1 MTATQHITAEG
12 PESFLLIVAH
22 LNIPNADIF
31 LMPIFIDICCN
42 QANFAAN
49 IGINY
54 QDGDQILLPDVLQ
67 PLLLLYHTENKH
79 PLITTICFIVSGRGC
94 Q

>member
-67 PLLLLYHTENKH
+67 PLLLLYHTGK
-79 PLITTICFIVSGRGC
+79 
-94 Q
+94 